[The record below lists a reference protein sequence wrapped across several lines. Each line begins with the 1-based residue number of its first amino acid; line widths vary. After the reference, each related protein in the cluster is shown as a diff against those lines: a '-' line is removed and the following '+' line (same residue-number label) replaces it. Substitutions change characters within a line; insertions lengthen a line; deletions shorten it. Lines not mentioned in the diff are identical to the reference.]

1 MELLGLEYGARD
13 NGCSSCGNYIKR
25 AIVLANAPGDLK
37 DFVYILLR
45 YRNIAATIVLTVE
58 LLFPNMEMFCLL

>member
-13 NGCSSCGNYIKR
+13 KGCSSCGQYVKR

-37 DFVYILLR
+37 DFIYILLR
-45 YRNIAATIVLTVE
+45 YVILINCC
-58 LLFPNMEMFCLL
+58 N

>member
-1 MELLGLEYGARD
+1 MELETRGVPSVA
-13 NGCSSCGNYIKR
+13 R

-45 YRNIAATIVLTVE
+45 
-58 LLFPNMEMFCLL
+58 

>member
-13 NGCSSCGNYIKR
+13 KGCSLCGQYVKR
-25 AIVLANAPGDLK
+25 SIVLANAPGDLK

-45 YRNIAATIVLTVE
+45 YI
-58 LLFPNMEMFCLL
+58 